1 MHSMVFGVGVRCCF
15 CMIVVVS
22 IIQAAVSA
30 SSVGIP
36 TTCMNRSTAT
46 QKESIV
52 WLATKRSF
60 VYKRTRISNLIHVR
74 GGSDENEYEYDG
86 EEKGEED
93 EYDNESEGEEE
104 SLSSAVGE
112 SALALTL
119 KLMKRSVKLL
129 GKISILTFQRIQYAA
144 NSAIE
149 KDEVEVE
156 DEEEE
161 SSISSMLWTTSKKF
175 ACALLQGPDSVA
187 VTESSSISQK
197 IDDLTISVANKSTKR
212 KQSSDSYTQYLK
224 NSFQVCVT
232 TKIMNGSL
240 SDSLKACR
248 GQAKLMIA
256 YIPSKRVGKA
266 KSSDGQAA
274 ISLCSEEVEEVVSEY
289 KGGSFERWGCV
300 GGTSESSLVAKRMR
314 ASQRKNIPTLAV
326 VYPAQVI
333 DPSSGRPKLVPKLL
347 AQHHCSP
354 PPDPQAMASWL
365 KALRK
370 RHSKLIK
377 KMKQDIK
384 EQELYLERKQ
394 GYRES
399 AKNDREREEI
409 EKKLE
414 IERKR
419 AEEAER
425 LRNEELEERRHK
437 FLEELPVEP
446 PKGSSNVFTIA
457 LRFADGRNAKRRF
470 NGDDEMEFLFNWI
483 DAEFSIEREKVELAT
498 MNGSKTFTF
507 NIFGDTAIKDSGIGK
522 MTGLRVSE
530 INSDEKEDKSEEGI

>member
-1 MHSMVFGVGVRCCF
+1 
-15 CMIVVVS
+15 MIVVVS
-22 IIQAAVSA
+22 IIQAIASA
-30 SSVGIP
+30 SSTGIP

-46 QKESIV
+46 TQQESIV
-52 WLATKRSF
+52 WLVTKRSF
-60 VYKRTRISNLIHVR
+60 VHKRSRISNLVHVR
-74 GGSDENEYEYDG
+74 GGSDESEYEYDG
-86 EEKGEED
+86 EQQGEED
-93 EYDNESEGEEE
+93 EYDNESEGEGE

-112 SALALTL
+112 SVVSLTL
-119 KLMKRSVKLL
+119 KIMKRSMKML
-129 GKISILTFQRIQYAA
+129 GKISILTFQRIQFAA
-144 NSAIE
+144 ITAME
-149 KDEVEVE
+149 KDEVEDE
-156 DEEEE
+156 DEVEE
-161 SSISSMLWTTSKKF
+161 SSISGILWTTSKKF
-175 ACALLQGPDSVA
+175 TCALLQGPDSVA
-187 VTESSSISQK
+187 VTESSSTSQK
-197 IDDLTISVANKSTKR
+197 IDDLTTSVANKSTKR
-212 KQSSDSYTQYLK
+212 KQPSDSYTQYLK
-224 NSFQVCVT
+224 NSFQVCVN

-266 KSSDGQAA
+266 KSSDAQAA
-274 ISLCSEEVEEVVSEY
+274 ISLCSEEVDEVVSEY

-300 GGTSESSLVAKRMR
+300 GGTSESSLVTKRIR

-333 DPSSGRPKLVPKLL
+333 DPSSGRPKIVPKLL

-370 RHSKLIK
+370 RHSKQIK
-377 KMKQDIK
+377 KMKQDVK

-399 AKNDREREEI
+399 AKSDREREEV

-425 LRNEELEERRHK
+425 IRTEELEERRRK

-446 PKGSSNVFTIA
+446 PQGSPNVFTIA

-470 NGDDEMEFLFNWI
+470 NGDDEMKYLFNWV

-530 INSDEKEDKSEEGI
+530 INSDDKEDESEEGI